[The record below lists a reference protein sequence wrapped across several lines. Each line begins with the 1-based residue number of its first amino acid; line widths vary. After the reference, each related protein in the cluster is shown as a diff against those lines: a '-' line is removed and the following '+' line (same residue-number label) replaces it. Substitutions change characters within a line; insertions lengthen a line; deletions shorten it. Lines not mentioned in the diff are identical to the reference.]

1 MKSGAAHHAFAE
13 RMASLGGEELKRRV
27 HQESWR
33 GTNRL
38 EDGLFVQG
46 FVPPSGLLEGWIAVR
61 SRVIE
66 QPGWP
71 RIARSMWQAS
81 AGGERL
87 LRVDVHECDSREEA
101 HDFLVYLLG
110 TLQGPLPERDEEPPV
125 GDVAFTLPR
134 GRSSLFARANL
145 VIAVLNAGPEVVPVI
160 GPAERVDAEISSQPR
175 EAGEVVPRIERVD
188 VQMGARRGHD
198 ALDVK
203 VADPLGRHVWLKIF
217 TRGGAVEREDGA
229 LLLRPHGE
237 APVEGTVFAVNENG
251 GVASA
256 DFQASSG

>member
-1 MKSGAAHHAFAE
+1 MKSGAAHDAFVQ
-13 RMASLGGEELKRRV
+13 RMASLGGEELKRHV

-33 GTNRL
+33 GTNKL
-38 EDGLFVQG
+38 EEGLFVQG
-46 FVPPSGLLEGWIAVR
+46 FVPPPGLLEGWIPAR
-61 SRVIE
+61 TRVIE

-71 RIARSMWQAS
+71 RLARSMWQAS
-81 AGGERL
+81 GGGDRL

-110 TLQGPLPERDEEPPV
+110 NLQGPRPERDEGSPV
-125 GDVAFTLPR
+125 GDVAFMLPR
-134 GRSSLFARANL
+134 GRSALFARANL

-160 GPAERVDAEISSQPR
+160 KPAEQVDAEISSQPR

-188 VQMGARRGHD
+188 VQTAAERGH

-217 TRGGAVEREDGA
+217 TRGGAVEREGGA

-251 GVASA
+251 GAASA
-256 DFQASSG
+256 DFKAAG